1 MKSKISKKLRVMVL
15 VQKGLTPPD
24 TLEGYSEKQIS
35 EWRIEYDVISNLKKL
50 GHEVTPVELYDN
62 LDVLKKA
69 LDETKPHVAF
79 NLLEEFPDYPY
90 FDHHVVSYLELHK
103 VPYTGC
109 NPRGLTLAKDKALS
123 KKILSY
129 HRIHVPRFFF
139 FPLRKKILDKG
150 KYRFPLIVKSVSDEG
165 SAGISKASLVTN
177 FEKLTE
183 RVEHIHSK
191 TNTHAIAEEFIVGRE
206 IYMAVLGNRVLKI
219 FHPWELTIENR
230 NGNEPII
237 ATSKM
242 KWDAAYQKETG
253 VKTGRAD
260 LDGALKEEFY
270 KVTKRIYR
278 ALSLSGYARLDFRLS
293 EDGKIYFIEA
303 NPNPM
308 ISDGEDFAA
317 SAKDGGFKYPDLIQ
331 KIATLGMNYDPFL

>member
-1 MKSKISKKLRVMVL
+1 MKSKPSKKLRILVL
-15 VQKGLTPPD
+15 VQKGLIPPD

-35 EWRIEYDVISNLKKL
+35 EWRVEYDVISNIKKL
-50 GHEVTPVELYDN
+50 GHDVTPVELYEN

-69 LDETKPHVAF
+69 IDDVKPHAAF
-79 NLLEEFPDYPY
+79 NLLEEFPEYPF

-123 KKILSY
+123 KKILAY
-129 HRIHVPRFFF
+129 HRIRIPRFFF
-139 FPLRKKILDKG
+139 FPLKKKIIEKN
-150 KYRFPLIVKSVSDEG
+150 KYIYPLIVKSASDEG
-165 SAGISKASLVTN
+165 SAGISKASLVRS
-177 FEKLTE
+177 FDKLAE
-183 RVEHIHSK
+183 RVEYIHSK
-191 TNTHAIAEEFIVGRE
+191 TNTHAIAEQFIEGRE
-206 IYMAVLGNRVLKI
+206 IYMAVMGNRLI
-219 FHPWELTIENR
+219 TTFHPWELTIEKR
-230 NGNEPII
+230 NGDDPII

-242 KWDAAYQKETG
+242 KWSAAYQDEAG
-253 VKTGRAD
+253 VKTGRASID
-260 LDGALKEEFY
+260 DSLKQEFH

-293 EDGKIYFIEA
+293 DDGRIYFIEA

-317 SAKDGGFKYPDLIQ
+317 AAKDGGLKYPELLQ
-331 KIATLGMNYDPFL
+331 KIITLGINYDPFF